1 MSPPR
6 DTSRAAPPAR
16 RHLFLERES
25 YRKNRLR
32 DAAALMPVFGGLLFF
47 GPAFI
52 LTPREQ
58 LAGGIS
64 FWLVYFFAVWTILI
78 VITYILSRALRQIE
92 REDASAGLPEP
103 AADPASGEG

>member
-6 DTSRAAPPAR
+6 DTSRAASPAR

-92 REDASAGLPEP
+92 REDASADLPDP

>member
-52 LTPREQ
+52 LTPARATGRGDII
-58 LAGGIS
+58 LAC
-64 FWLVYFFAVWTILI
+64 LFFRGLDNLDCDHLYSVA
-78 VITYILSRALRQIE
+78 RAAP
-92 REDASAGLPEP
+92 D
-103 AADPASGEG
+103 

>member
-1 MSPPR
+1 
-6 DTSRAAPPAR
+6 
-16 RHLFLERES
+16 LFLERES

-92 REDASAGLPEP
+92 REDASAGLPDP